1 MKLAVFLSGGGSNL
15 QSMIDK
21 VESGALAAEIGL
33 VLSNKPDVFGVE
45 RAKKHGIETVVV
57 SHKDFGSREE
67 FDRELVRQVKAAG
80 CDTVALA
87 GFMRVLTSV
96 FLEAFPGRVVNIH
109 PALLPSF
116 AGIRGQGDAADHGV
130 KLAGCTVHFVDEIMD
145 HGPIIIQAAVPVVA
159 GEGGDT
165 LGKRILAL
173 EHRCYPQALQ
183 WLAEGR
189 LRIEGRHVFL
199 DGEPKNSGAG
209 ESESGDGG
217 YIVNPPLEKGF

>member
-1 MKLAVFLSGGGSNL
+1 MGLKLAVFVSGGGSNL

-21 VESGALAAEIGL
+21 TEAGALDADIRL
-33 VLSNKPDVFGVE
+33 VLSNKPDVFGLE
-45 RAKKHGIETVVV
+45 RAGKHGIDTAVV
-57 SHKDFGSREE
+57 SHKEYGTREE
-67 FDRELVRQVKAAG
+67 FDRALVEKVRKAG

-87 GFMRVLTSV
+87 GFMRVLTPV
-96 FLEAFPGRVVNIH
+96 FLEAFSGRVINIH

-116 AGIRGQGDAADHGV
+116 AGTRGQGDAAGHGV

-145 HGPIIIQAAVPVVA
+145 HGPIIIQAAVPVFA

-189 LRIEGRHVFL
+189 LRVEGRHVFL
-199 DGEPKNSGAG
+199 DGGAAG
-209 ESESGDGG
+209 ATEAGDGG
-217 YIVNPPLEKGF
+217 YIVNPPLERGF